1 MNWLNNYKI
10 KKFEKMIRK
19 LFQIEKIKALSYP
32 AFKTLMIIHFLL
44 FFLVVLIVSQV
55 NFSFPGFSVTKLYQ
69 FPNIWEFFPWV
80 ASWFNLF
87 LAIVVILLVGNEFS
101 FRTFRQ
107 NVIDGLSRNDLIR
120 GKIILIFSIAVY
132 TFLMVLIAILIF
144 GLINSDDYSMGAIF
158 GKSYLLL
165 IYFIQALGYMSLGL
179 LITIMF
185 RNNALSIIMFILY
198 FFPIEPIIRWIF
210 EAHARRYFPIKI
222 ISNLTPMPEFLTMT
236 SEKTFTTSSG
246 TSALDFQEMGL
257 TIEPLSVG
265 LNVGL
270 AVIYILVFLGI
281 STYLLNKKN
290 L

>member
-1 MNWLNNYKI
+1 MK
-10 KKFEKMIRK
+10 K

-44 FFLVVLIVSQV
+44 FFLVVLVVSQIQ
-55 NFSFPGFSVTKLYQ
+55 FSIPGFSVKKLYQ

-107 NVIDGLSRNDLIR
+107 NVIDGLSRNDLLR
-120 GKIILIFSIAVY
+120 GKMILIFSIAVY
-132 TFLMVLIAILIF
+132 TFLMVFIAVMIF
-144 GLINSDDYSMGAIF
+144 GLINSDDYSMNAIF

-165 IYFIQALGYMSLGL
+165 IYFIQALGYMSLGV
-179 LITIMF
+179 LIAIIF

-210 EAHARRYFPIKI
+210 EAHTRRYFPIKI

-236 SEKTFTTSSG
+236 SENTFTNEAGNSS
-246 TSALDFQEMGL
+246 LDLQEIGL

-270 AVIYILVFLGI
+270 ALVYIAIFIAV